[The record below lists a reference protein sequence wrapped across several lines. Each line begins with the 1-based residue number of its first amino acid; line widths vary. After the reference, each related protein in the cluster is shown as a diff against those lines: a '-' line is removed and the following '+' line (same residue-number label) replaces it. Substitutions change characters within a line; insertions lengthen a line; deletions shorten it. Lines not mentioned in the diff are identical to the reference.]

1 MSLILIY
8 ICQNN
13 ANEKYFS
20 YRRFGFIGSN
30 LIKTLVEKGLKR
42 YLSR

>member
-13 ANEKYFS
+13 TNEKYFS
-20 YRRFGFIGSN
+20 YGGVGFIGSN
-30 LIKTLVEKGLKR
+30 LIKTLVEKGLTL
-42 YLSR
+42 YL